1 MDNAHWAIQIEEELR
16 NNILPFWLEQA
27 VDEEN
32 GGFYGY
38 INRNLQEDRMADK
51 ALVLNTRIMW
61 TFSAAYRMYG
71 EQRYLQTANRA
82 YRYLTDYFEDTEH
95 GGLYWSV
102 SAKGTA
108 VSTKK
113 QVYGQA
119 FTIYAYTEYYRA
131 TGDEETLKKA
141 IELFHLLER
150 HAFDPVHKG
159 YIEALSREWQE
170 TNDNSLSTKDLN
182 SKKSMNTHL
191 HVLEAYT
198 NLYRVWPDNQVR
210 LKLQDLIAV
219 TIHHIVNEESWHF
232 KLFFDMAWTSESD
245 HISYGHDIEGSWLL
259 YEAAEVLG
267 DSDLLG
273 AVRLVALR
281 MAEVT
286 LKEGIDEDGGL
297 FNEAGPEGICDTD
310 KDWWP
315 QAEAVVGF
323 YNAFQLTGNEAYRE
337 AALNAWHF
345 IDRYLVDRKNGEW
358 HWSVRRD
365 GTISDNEEKA
375 GPWKCPYHNSRACME
390 MIERL
395 AKAPVAKISNHNG
408 G

>member
-1 MDNAHWAIQIEEELR
+1 MDHTNWVSHIEDELR
-16 NNILPFWLEQA
+16 RNIFPFWLEQA

-32 GGFYGY
+32 GGYYGY
-38 INRNLQEDRMADK
+38 IDRYLNADSTTDK

-61 TFSAAYRMYG
+61 TFSSAYRIYG
-71 EQRYLQTANRA
+71 EQSYLEAANRA
-82 YRYLTDYFEDTEH
+82 YRFLTDYFEDAEH

-102 SAKGTA
+102 SAKGHP

-119 FTIYAYTEYYRA
+119 FAIYAYSEYYRA
-131 TGDEETLKKA
+131 TEDESILKKA
-141 IELFHLLER
+141 IELFHMLER
-150 HAFDPVHKG
+150 HAFDPIHKG
-159 YIEALSREWQE
+159 YIEAASREWQE
-170 TNDNSLSTKDLN
+170 TSDNSLSTKDLN

-198 NLYRVWPDNQVR
+198 NLYRIWPDDNLR
-210 LKLQDLIAV
+210 HKLQDLIEV
-219 TIHHIVNEESWHF
+219 TINHIVNEESWHF
-232 KLFFDMAWTSESD
+232 KLFFDMAWNSESD

-259 YEAAEVLG
+259 CEAAEVLG
-267 DSDLLG
+267 DADLL
-273 AVRLVALR
+273 ADVRIVAIR
-281 MAEVT
+281 MAEAT
-286 LKEGIDEDGGL
+286 LKEGVDKDGGL
-297 FNEAGPEGICDTD
+297 FNEAGPAGLLDTD

-323 YNAFQLTGNEAYRE
+323 YNAFQLTGNEAFRE
-337 AALNAWHF
+337 AALHTWTF
-345 IDRYLVDRKNGEW
+345 IEKHLVDRKYGEW

-365 GTISDNEEKA
+365 GMVSSNEEKA

-395 AKAPVAKISNHNG
+395 AEASV
-408 G
+408 

>member
-1 MDNAHWAIQIEEELR
+1 MDNVQWAAQIEEELKG
-16 NNILPFWLEQA
+16 NIFPFWLEKA
-27 VDEEN
+27 VDETN
-32 GGFYGY
+32 GGYYGY
-38 INRNLQEDRMADK
+38 IDRNLNADNTADK

-61 TFSAAYRMYG
+61 TFSAAYRVYG
-71 EQRYLQTANRA
+71 EQRYLEVANRA
-82 YRYLTDYFEDTEH
+82 YRYLKDYFEDNEH

-102 SAKGTA
+102 SAKGTP

-119 FTIYAYTEYYRA
+119 FAIYAYSEHYRA
-131 TGDEETLKKA
+131 TGDESTLKKA
-141 IELFHLLER
+141 IELFHILER
-150 HAFDPVHKG
+150 YTFNPVSKG

-170 TNDNSLSTKDLN
+170 TSDNSLSSKDLN
-182 SKKSMNTHL
+182 SKMSMNTHL

-198 NLYRVWPDNQVR
+198 NLYRIWPDNLLQQ
-210 LKLQDLIAV
+210 KLRNLITV
-219 TIHHIVNEESWHF
+219 TIDHIVNEESWHF
-232 KLFFDMAWTSESD
+232 NLFFDLAWNSEAD

-259 YEAAEVLG
+259 CEAAEVLG
-267 DSDLLG
+267 DEDLLA

-281 MAEVT
+281 MAEAT
-286 LKEGIDEDGGL
+286 LKEGVDEDGGL
-297 FNEAGPEGICDTD
+297 FNEAGPAGLLDTD

-323 YNAFQLTGNEAYRE
+323 YNAFQLTGDEVYRE
-337 AALNAWHF
+337 AALHAWTF
-345 IDRYLVDRKNGEW
+345 IERHLVDHQNGEW

-395 AKAPVAKISNHNG
+395 AKVPVQSEQD
-408 G
+408 